1 MITKAFRDLWYIE
14 IPISEIIYEY
24 LELVTISCEHMTY
37 INWKIRMNIRKT
49 KLTYDFFS
57 FPKTT
62 TKPINYWNIVRTRKW
77 SLDACVGYAKV
88 NDLFSS
94 DLMVCTK
101 TLYNAVW
108 SGALELTPFELP
120 EALQPNLK
128 KARVRKNKKVL
139 WCQYRRTS
147 IRGIRKSG
155 RRPLGDRHCCRQKS
169 W

>member
-1 MITKAFRDLWYIE
+1 M
-14 IPISEIIYEY
+14 
-24 LELVTISCEHMTY
+24 
-37 INWKIRMNIRKT
+37 
-49 KLTYDFFS
+49 
-57 FPKTT
+57 
-62 TKPINYWNIVRTRKW
+62 RKW

-88 NDLFSS
+88 NDLFPS

-108 SGALELTPFELP
+108 SDELELTPFELP
-120 EALQPNLK
+120 EALQPNHK
-128 KARVRKNKKVL
+128 KARVRKNKKV
-139 WCQYRRTS
+139 YGASIRRTS